1 MARSIGRHRHSFFAA
16 VALLTFAV
24 APLAL
29 AQSATNSSKAKKKAP
44 KAAASA
50 SASASDS
57 PPDEPTP
64 AAPPSAEP
72 VAPAESA
79 PPDVA
84 SASVPDTQVA
94 DDITN
99 TTELPGKTYR
109 FIGLRYRGTIIP
121 SFLEHIFVKDGGTIY
136 SNSIG
141 AEVDFRKDDK
151 STILW
156 LQYTEYGFG
165 NTLFFQKNQPDASNN
180 YSMVSSSLKGIYL
193 GLDELW
199 STPVANHLDFEYGF
213 GLGIGAIFGD
223 LYNDWVWGG
232 DPTSAKGAPGAIQ
245 ASNGNYY
252 APCNSTNDGMMNAMT
267 GQPSSCQPSTHTSPN
282 PAKVG
287 NYIEPNWF
295 QGGSVPVIFPHI
307 AGQLGLRYKPIK
319 QLETRLAVGISL
331 TGFWFGLSADYGLE
345 QTHSEDTHPAAKPPS
360 KEPADPSSSEKS
372 SREIGPRD
380 TL

>member
-29 AQSATNSSKAKKKAP
+29 AQSATSASKAKKKAP
-44 KAAASA
+44 KPAASA
-50 SASASDS
+50 SASDT

-99 TTELPGKTYR
+99 TTELPGKSYK
-109 FIGLRYRGTIIP
+109 FVGLRYRGTIIP
-121 SFLEHIFVKDGGTIY
+121 AFLEHLFVNDGGTIY

-141 AEVDFRKDDK
+141 AEFDFRKDSK
-151 STILW
+151 STIVW

-165 NTLFFQKNQPDASNN
+165 NTLFFQKGQPDTPNN
-180 YSMVSSSLKGIYL
+180 YSIVSSSLKGIYL
-193 GLDELW
+193 GLDEVW

-213 GLGIGAIFGD
+213 GLGLGVIFGD
-223 LYNDWVWGG
+223 LYNDWVYGG
-232 DPTSAKGAPGAIQ
+232 DQATQAVPGSIKAG
-245 ASNGNYY
+245 NNNYY
-252 APCNSTNDGMMNAMT
+252 AICNSTSNGTATNGM
-267 GQPSSCQPSTHTSPN
+267 PSSCDPAAHQNATT
-282 PAKVG
+282 AKVG
-287 NYIEPNWF
+287 NYVEPNWF
-295 QGGSVPVIFPHI
+295 GGGAVPVLFPHI
-307 AGQLGLRYKPIK
+307 AGQIGLRYKPIK
-319 QLETRLAVGISL
+319 QLETRLGLGISL

-345 QTHSEDTHPAAKPPS
+345 ETHSDDSHPASKPPS
-360 KEPADPSSSEKS
+360 KDAPAEPSSSDKS
-372 SREIGPRD
+372 SREVGERY